1 MTMTE
6 FTLTD
11 HQALALAIEL
21 AITATT
27 EADKEKCVEMA
38 DSIAADMSAD
48 DIERC
53 KAAAVLAMARAN
65 Q

>member
-1 MTMTE
+1 MNKHE
-6 FTLTD
+6 
-11 HQALALAIEL
+11 ALATALEL
-21 AITATT
+21 AITAQT
-27 EADKEKCVEMA
+27 EADKDLCVEMA

-48 DIERC
+48 EIEQC

>member
-1 MTMTE
+1 M
-6 FTLTD
+6 TD

-27 EADKEKCVEMA
+27 ETDQERCVEMA
-38 DSIAADMSAD
+38 DGFAADMSID
-48 DIERC
+48 EIEQC
-53 KAAAVLAMARAN
+53 KAAAVLAMARGN

>member
-1 MTMTE
+1 MTN
-6 FTLTD
+6 

-21 AITATT
+21 AITAPT
-27 EADKEKCVEMA
+27 EADKERCVEMA
-38 DSIAADMSAD
+38 DSIAADMSTD
-48 DIERC
+48 EIEQC

>member
-1 MTMTE
+1 MTE
-6 FTLTD
+6 

-21 AITATT
+21 ALTAPTA
-27 EADKEKCVEMA
+27 ADKDRCIEMA

-48 DIERC
+48 DIEKC
-53 KAAAVLAMARAN
+53 KAAAVLAIAKEN